1 MNPLPIAIHPI
12 DNYTFGSKAAK
23 HDKDATVRALRMK
36 EKYCA
41 EGMRRTVE
49 CVLLVANHGH
59 PHVLLLQIGG
69 PNDVSFR
76 LPGGRLRPGEGDL
89 DGVRRKLSTKLAPPH
104 EQDVDVHHARWQV
117 DENALAVWW
126 RPNFEPHMY
135 PYVPAHVTKPK
146 ECRKVFAIRLPE
158 KMVFAVPRNLKLL
171 AVPLFDLFD
180 NAARYGPL
188 ISSIPHLASRLEF
201 TYAGSVANPLPPP
214 APDGDEAAAGD
225 TGGA

>member
-76 LPGGRLRPGEGDL
+76 LPGGRQNERSP
-89 DGVRRKLSTKLAPPH
+89 
-104 EQDVDVHHARWQV
+104 
-117 DENALAVWW
+117 
-126 RPNFEPHMY
+126 
-135 PYVPAHVTKPK
+135 
-146 ECRKVFAIRLPE
+146 
-158 KMVFAVPRNLKLL
+158 
-171 AVPLFDLFD
+171 
-180 NAARYGPL
+180 
-188 ISSIPHLASRLEF
+188 
-201 TYAGSVANPLPPP
+201 
-214 APDGDEAAAGD
+214 
-225 TGGA
+225 

>member
-1 MNPLPIAIHPI
+1 M
-12 DNYTFGSKAAK
+12 
-23 HDKDATVRALRMK
+23 
-36 EKYCA
+36 
-41 EGMRRTVE
+41 
-49 CVLLVANHGH
+49 
-59 PHVLLLQIGG
+59 
-69 PNDVSFR
+69 
-76 LPGGRLRPGEGDL
+76 
-89 DGVRRKLSTKLAPPH
+89 
-104 EQDVDVHHARWQV
+104 DVHHARWQV

-158 KMVFAVPRNLKLL
+158 KMVFAVPGNLKLL

>member
-89 DGVRRKLSTKLAPPH
+89 EGVLPQALHQACAATRAGRGRTP
-104 EQDVDVHHARWQV
+104 R
-117 DENALAVWW
+117 ALA
-126 RPNFEPHMY
+126 
-135 PYVPAHVTKPK
+135 
-146 ECRKVFAIRLPE
+146 
-158 KMVFAVPRNLKLL
+158 
-171 AVPLFDLFD
+171 
-180 NAARYGPL
+180 G
-188 ISSIPHLASRLEF
+188 
-201 TYAGSVANPLPPP
+201 
-214 APDGDEAAAGD
+214 
-225 TGGA
+225 